1 MSDDMEA
8 KMRSSSYNGLKEIMR
23 EEINKSSVK
32 RHYDQVIES
41 GDYEM
46 VEKLKSDLLFLP
58 SSCKVP
64 HRNRYRPNKK
74 LSVLPANR
82 ILVNGSKLEDKQ
94 GEVLRKYEERVEE
107 GMANFP

>member
-1 MSDDMEA
+1 MHSFF
-8 KMRSSSYNGLKEIMR
+8 YNGLKEIKS

-32 RHYDQVIES
+32 RHYDRVIES

-64 HRNRYRPNKK
+64 HRNRHRPNIK
-74 LSVLPANR
+74 LSVR
-82 ILVNGSKLEDKQ
+82 
-94 GEVLRKYEERVEE
+94 
-107 GMANFP
+107 